1 MGCKTC
7 STVLLSW
14 FFSQCLQC
22 MLCGQVP
29 PALQACWRHSSVGH
43 RHMAWPSCAAGDGE
57 MQEPG
62 GSAGWWMSPLELP
75 ELSGGTSQS
84 LKQTQAWRLG
94 RAGRWA
100 STRELLLS
108 FSCFTYSFP
117 PNPSGPS
124 MWGTGALWKIPVFS
138 MIVLHVSRQMQEMSL
153 THSLLFL
160 HQPVYTF
167 RYSLVTGSGM
177 LYEPY
182 PSRFPNFQSPL

>member
-1 MGCKTC
+1 MQHSASKLVFLTALAVHAMWASSSCTA
-7 STVLLSW
+7 SMLEAQ
-14 FFSQCLQC
+14 QCRAQT
-22 MLCGQVP
+22 LC
-29 PALQACWRHSSVGH
+29 R
-43 RHMAWPSCAAGDGE
+43 AWPSCAAGDGE

-62 GSAGWWMSPLELP
+62 GSAGWWMSPLELS
-75 ELSGGTSQS
+75 ELSGGTSRS